1 MLKHATLIT
10 VIGFILLA
18 LGITTIFTT
27 MVGVD
32 IAPMAWLYKTNV
44 GLSYAVRLGMIVVGI
59 IMMYI
64 GRTDWE
70 QTEV

>member
-18 LGITTIFTT
+18 LGLTTIFTT

-32 IAPMAWLYKTNV
+32 LAPMAWLYRKSV
-44 GLSYAVRLGMIVVGI
+44 GLSYAVRLGMVVIGIVMIYV
-59 IMMYI
+59 
-64 GRTDWE
+64 GRTDWDR
-70 QTEV
+70 TEV

>member
-18 LGITTIFTT
+18 LGLMTIFTT

-32 IAPMAWLYKTNV
+32 IAPMAWLYRQGV
-44 GLSYAVRLGMIVVGI
+44 GVSYLVRLLMVITGLIMIYV
-59 IMMYI
+59 
-64 GRTDWE
+64 GRTDWN